1 MSTTTKKKTA
11 QGVRYT
17 DAQKKEIV
25 DFATSHNVVNGR
37 GGQSAASNK
46 FKVSPI
52 SVAAWMKGSG
62 ATKAAKAP
70 KTAKAPKAAKAP
82 KVAKAPKTAKAI
94 KAPKA
99 PKAADKGKPG
109 IRYTTEQK
117 QEVVDFVA
125 SYNSDNNRG
134 GQSKAATKF
143 GISPITV
150 MAWLKAAGIKKVG
163 NKVAAAAPAPASA
176 KAAKN
181 ASSSASGSFNAKLTT
196 LLAMSEEIASA
207 EAALAQLKGKFSSL
221 KASL

>member
-70 KTAKAPKAAKAP
+70 KVAKAPKAAKAP
-82 KVAKAPKTAKAI
+82 KTANAT

-125 SYNSDNNRG
+125 SYNFDNNRG

-163 NKVAAAAPAPASA
+163 NKVAAAAAAAPASA
-176 KAAKN
+176 KAARN

>member
-82 KVAKAPKTAKAI
+82 KTANAT

-125 SYNSDNNRG
+125 NYNSDNNRG

-163 NKVAAAAPAPASA
+163 NKVAAAAAAPASA